1 MAKGKKTGGR
11 YSGTPNK
18 FTSSV
23 KEVFQTVFDE
33 LQSDKVANLK
43 TWALANPSEFYKLIA
58 RQIPTAMEV
67 KAEVGLTHITG
78 VQILPPHRIENN

>member
-23 KEVFQTVFDE
+23 KDVFQAVFDD
-33 LQSDKVANLK
+33 LQTDKVANLK

-67 KAEVGLTHITG
+67 KAEVGMNNFTG
-78 VQILPPHRIENN
+78 VVVLPPQ